1 MESITKRCFALA
13 RIGTKVDA
21 TLSHDRNLGRV
32 SLETNRGISCWED
45 APVRLRSGRR
55 ATARA
60 RVDRDGERER
70 ECSVRR
76 PDYFFFAGAFLV
88 VLFFAA
94 GFFAGAFFAA
104 GFFAGAFLA
113 AGLRVAVLA
122 KVVLLSLPDRESTR
136 GNIVIQ
142 IAG

>member
-1 MESITKRCFALA
+1 MPLFNFAPVAARPLVRESI
-13 RIGTKVDA
+13 
-21 TLSHDRNLGRV
+21 
-32 SLETNRGISCWED
+32 
-45 APVRLRSGRR
+45 
-55 ATARA
+55 ATASGSEKR
-60 RVDRDGERER
+60 
-70 ECSVRR
+70 SVRR
-76 PDYFFFAGAFLV
+76 QRYFFFAGAFLA

-122 KVVLLSLPDRESTR
+122 NVVLLLIPDRESTR
-136 GNIVIQ
+136 ANIVIQ